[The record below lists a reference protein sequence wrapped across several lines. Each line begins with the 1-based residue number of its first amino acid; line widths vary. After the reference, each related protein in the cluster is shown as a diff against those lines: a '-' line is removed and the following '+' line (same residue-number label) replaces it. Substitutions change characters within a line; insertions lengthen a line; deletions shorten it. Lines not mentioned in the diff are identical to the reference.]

1 MYKSSAVN
9 GGYIMAQSESKI
21 QSLIDRKDCVL
32 LVIDVQEKL
41 IPFIAYKERM
51 IKNIINLIKFSKI
64 IDLPVIMTE
73 QRKLGATIPEIKEE
87 LPEIDT
93 YSCFGTSEFVEELKK
108 TGKNTLIITGMET
121 QICVLQT
128 AIEALEST
136 PAYTV
141 HVVSD
146 AISSRVV
153 DNWKLG
159 LIRMLESGV
168 VLSSTEMVIFELL
181 RRANTDEF
189 RATLPLVK

>member
-1 MYKSSAVN
+1 MIVVRRATH
-9 GGYIMAQSESKI
+9 I
-21 QSLIDRKDCVL
+21 
-32 LVIDVQEKL
+32 
-41 IPFIAYKERM
+41 M

-87 LPEIDT
+87 LPEIVPIEKDT